1 MPADRSADDPDR
13 SRPSHGSG
21 RRRQTRKRPALKDLF
36 SPGDWIY
43 VPPDSDLDFF
53 LCGSYGRV
61 VAVRDSEIDVDFG
74 SITTLT
80 RPIRGRISIPG
91 AAISSIEKVD
101 GPESGHPERPDGPDV
116 YVTLDERHGV
126 YAGKRGRLTW
136 GFSLVDGPPDGH
148 FGPYYEVE
156 FPGDPKPIWI
166 REQCVYG
173 HCRNSTWHIELWYME
188 D

>member
-1 MPADRSADDPDR
+1 MPADRSTDDPDR

-21 RRRQTRKRPALKDLF
+21 RRRQTRKRPALKELF

-43 VPPDSDLDFF
+43 VPPGISSTRWLPS
-53 LCGSYGRV
+53 GYGRV
-61 VAVRDSEIDVDFG
+61 IAVRDSEIDIDFG
-74 SITTLT
+74 SRTSTMK
-80 RPIRGRISIPG
+80 PG

-101 GPESGHPERPDGPDV
+101 GPESGHPGKPYGGPDGPDV
-116 YVTLDERHGV
+116 YVTLDERHGI
-126 YAGKRGRLTW
+126 YAGKRGRLT
-136 GFSLVDGPPDGH
+136 GAGALVDGPPDGH

-166 REQCVYG
+166 REECVYG
-173 HCRNSTWHIELWYME
+173 HCRNSTSHLELWYME